1 MKTLQ
6 LISLLMEDDEM
17 FFLLELRTR
26 QECLFL
32 NIGLQTLA
40 CALRQTKE
48 RKGIKIENEVE
59 LSSSADGMTTYI
71 HIVPP
76 GEHVAMSYSHQRV
89 LMATREGKAQGC
101 C

>member
-32 NIGLQTLA
+32 NIGL
-40 CALRQTKE
+40 
-48 RKGIKIENEVE
+48 
-59 LSSSADGMTTYI
+59 
-71 HIVPP
+71 
-76 GEHVAMSYSHQRV
+76 
-89 LMATREGKAQGC
+89 
-101 C
+101 